1 MLDSCGSRYGYDGAY
16 PHLDELDEVSWKCG
30 DVPALLAVFPY
41 TRGTLCSLGLSFV
54 VLLGGLF
61 GLADVVEDGEHSG
74 VLGYELWGTIAGAAG
89 D

>member
-1 MLDSCGSRYGYDGAY
+1 MTDYQTRWS
-16 PHLDELDEVSWKCG
+16 V
-30 DVPALLAVFPY
+30 LLAVFLFS
-41 TRGTLCSLGLSFV
+41 RSMLCSLGLSFV

-61 GLADVVEDGEHSG
+61 GPADVVEDGENSG